1 MLGAIF
7 LATLHMALTFIS
19 CLNNRI
25 TFTLAVNIKPT
36 KIQLYLIPTWTRQKQ
51 RRRKQKKFSLTTCYW
66 KYFRERSKKHI
77 KNCRGV
83 FSWKTTSPKGQ
94 IEVYF
99 QVDRLLNGVYW
110 VWSCKSSIQCSLCSI
125 FMVKSQVYFWVRFFG
140 TPYKKF

>member
-51 RRRKQKKFSLTTCYW
+51 RSAEENRKNLLWQHVIGNILVSVPKNTLKSAEG
-66 KYFRERSKKHI
+66 YFH
-77 KNCRGV
+77 
-83 FSWKTTSPKGQ
+83 
-94 IEVYF
+94 
-99 QVDRLLNGVYW
+99 GVYW
-110 VWSCKSSIQCSLCSI
+110 VWSCKSSIQCLLYSI
-125 FMVKSQVYFWVRFFG
+125 FMVKSEVYFWVRFFG